1 MFSLVFPG
9 QGSQTVGMAREFYQ
23 NFDLVKK
30 LFNQADETLG
40 IKLSQ
45 TILEGPKE
53 DLDMT
58 ENTQPAIFLVGYSIY
73 QVAIREFNLNLNEAT
88 FAAGHSLGEY
98 TALSCLGSLKFS
110 EGLKILKIRGKSMQN
125 SVPVGEGGMIAV
137 IGAKIEELD
146 KIILE
151 NTNNFNC
158 YVANDNTNGQ
168 VVVSGKTD
176 QLKKFM
182 DILKEKKIK
191 NIKLPVSAPFHCPLM
206 NKASEIMSEEIQ
218 KLDIKMPKIKILSN
232 VNAKE
237 IKNVSDLKKLL
248 ISQIESRVRWRE
260 IINSIIHN
268 NCNNFIEIGPGK
280 VLSGMIK
287 RLAKNINVNSFNSI
301 EDMRNY
307 KIND

>member
-1 MFSLVFPG
+1 MEKLINLKNLWTYS
-9 QGSQTVGMAREFYQ
+9 
-23 NFDLVKK
+23 KK
-30 LFNQADETLG
+30 
-40 IKLSQ
+40 
-45 TILEGPKE
+45 
-53 DLDMT
+53 
-58 ENTQPAIFLVGYSIY
+58 
-73 QVAIREFNLNLNEAT
+73 
-88 FAAGHSLGEY
+88 
-98 TALSCLGSLKFS
+98 
-110 EGLKILKIRGKSMQN
+110 
-125 SVPVGEGGMIAV
+125 
-137 IGAKIEELD
+137 
-146 KIILE
+146 
-151 NTNNFNC
+151 
-158 YVANDNTNGQ
+158 
-168 VVVSGKTD
+168 
-176 QLKKFM
+176 
-182 DILKEKKIK
+182 KKIK

-218 KLDIKMPKIKILSN
+218 KLDITMPKIKILSN

-237 IKNVSDLKKLL
+237 VKNVSDLKKLL

>member
-30 LFNQADETLG
+30 LFNQADEILG
-40 IKLSQ
+40 IKISQ
-45 TILEGPKE
+45 TILEGPKD

-73 QVAIREFNLNLNEAT
+73 QVAIREFNLKLNEAS

-137 IGAKIEELD
+137 IGVKIEELD

-182 DILKEKKIK
+182 EILKEKKIK

-237 IKNVSDLKKLL
+237 VKNVSDLKKLL

-301 EDMRNY
+301 DDMRNY

>member
-9 QGSQTVGMAREFYQ
+9 QGSQTVGMARDFYQ

-30 LFNQADETLG
+30 LFNQADEILG
-40 IKLSQ
+40 IKISQ

-73 QVAIREFNLNLNEAT
+73 QVAIKEFNLNLNEAT

-110 EGLKILKIRGKSMQN
+110 DGLKILKIRGKSMQN
-125 SVPVGEGGMIAV
+125 SVPAGEGGMIAV
-137 IGAKIEELD
+137 IGVTIEELD
-146 KIILE
+146 KIILD

-158 YVANDNTNGQ
+158 YIANDNTNGQ

-182 DILKEKKIK
+182 DILKENKIK

-206 NKASEIMSEEIQ
+206 NKASEIMNEEIK

-232 VNAKE
+232 VNAKQV
-237 IKNVSDLKKLL
+237 KNVSDLKQLL
-248 ISQIESRVRWRE
+248 ISQIKSRVRWRE
-260 IINSIIHN
+260 IINSIIHY

>member
-30 LFNQADETLG
+30 LFNQADEILG
-40 IKLSQ
+40 IKISQ
-45 TILEGPKE
+45 TILEGPKD

-73 QVAIREFNLNLNEAT
+73 QVAIREFNLKLNEAS

-218 KLDIKMPKIKILSN
+218 KLDITMPKIKILSN

-237 IKNVSDLKKLL
+237 VKNVSDLKKLL

>member
-30 LFNQADETLG
+30 LFNQADEILG
-40 IKLSQ
+40 IKISQ
-45 TILEGPKE
+45 TILEGPKD

-73 QVAIREFNLNLNEAT
+73 QVAIREINLKLNEAS

-98 TALSCLGSLKFS
+98 TALACLGSLKFS

-125 SVPVGEGGMIAV
+125 SVSVGEGGMIAV
-137 IGAKIEELD
+137 IGVKIEELD
-146 KIILE
+146 KIILD

-218 KLDIKMPKIKILSN
+218 KLDITMPKIKILSN

>member
-30 LFNQADETLG
+30 LFNQADEILG

-206 NKASEIMSEEIQ
+206 NKASKIMSEEIK
-218 KLDIKMPKIKILSN
+218 KLDIKINKIKILSN

-237 IKNVSDLKKLL
+237 VDNVSDLKKLL

-260 IINSIIHN
+260 IIKSIIHN

>member
-30 LFNQADETLG
+30 LFNQADEILG
-40 IKLSQ
+40 IKISQ
-45 TILEGPKE
+45 TILEGPKD

-73 QVAIREFNLNLNEAT
+73 QVAIREFNLKLNEAS

-182 DILKEKKIK
+182 DILQEKKIK

-218 KLDIKMPKIKILSN
+218 KLDITMPKIKILSN

-237 IKNVSDLKKLL
+237 VKNVSDLKKLL

>member
-73 QVAIREFNLNLNEAT
+73 QVAIREFNLKLNEAS

-137 IGAKIEELD
+137 IGVKIEELD
-146 KIILE
+146 KIILD

-218 KLDIKMPKIKILSN
+218 KLDITMPKIKILSN

-237 IKNVSDLKKLL
+237 VKNVSDLKKLL

-260 IINSIIHN
+260 IINSIIDN

>member
-30 LFNQADETLG
+30 LFSQADEILG
-40 IKLSQ
+40 IKISQ
-45 TILEGPKE
+45 TILEGPKD

-73 QVAIREFNLNLNEAT
+73 QVAIREFNLKLNEAS

-137 IGAKIEELD
+137 IGVKIEELD
-146 KIILE
+146 KIILD

-218 KLDIKMPKIKILSN
+218 KLDITMPKIKILSN

-237 IKNVSDLKKLL
+237 VKNVSDLKKLL

-260 IINSIIHN
+260 IINSIIDN

-301 EDMRNY
+301 EDMKNY